1 MALHDRLGSGWAAA
15 GVQAV
20 NQAFRQP
27 KSAALCNAVA
37 LPACHEF
44 PSFCQPGF
52 GRSSMKKLLGV
63 VSGILASV
71 VMVGSPA
78 LAQEEYPVDTVT
90 VIVPYAAGGAADLV
104 GRIVAEE
111 LSKRFAANFI
121 VENVGGGGGTIGAE
135 RAARAAPDGAT
146 LLLAGNA
153 IITTSPHLSEV
164 GFDPLNDLVAIAN
177 VSEAPRMLA
186 ATKEIAEL
194 SNFESFVAYA
204 KDHPGELNYG
214 SVGVGSTGHIAIAD
228 LLASAG
234 IEATHIPY
242 SGASEV
248 VQAVLSGDVHFMLEA
263 STIGQVRQG
272 TMTPLALPGAE
283 RMAEFPDVPGLA
295 ELGYPDVRGTG
306 RQMLMAPAGTPPDL
320 LARVELALNAAIQ
333 DPEVQDKFARIDI
346 TPKFMTM
353 LETNEA
359 LQQEYH
365 HYDGLLAEMGLK

>member
-1 MALHDRLGSGWAAA
+1 
-15 GVQAV
+15 
-20 NQAFRQP
+20 
-27 KSAALCNAVA
+27 
-37 LPACHEF
+37 
-44 PSFCQPGF
+44 
-52 GRSSMKKLLGV
+52 MKKLLGV

-234 IEATHIPY
+234 IDATHIPY

-320 LARVELALNAAIQ
+320 LARVELALNAAMQ